1 MYKYQFT
8 VFTPCYNSGHTIY
21 RVIESLKKQ
30 TFRNFEW
37 IIVDDGTDNVFEI
50 IHSQYGISDDD
61 FPVKYIPRTERLGKP
76 SAINLA
82 VSKAEGKFFLI
93 ADADD
98 SFADGALD
106 FFYHSYHSTPDELKN
121 EISGVCANCQD
132 QYGNFIGTPFPVGD
146 NGKLICSTLDAT
158 YKYKIQGEKW
168 GFIKTD
174 IMKEFPFSTA
184 DKFILESSV
193 WFAIGNKYKTLYM
206 NEIVRTYY
214 RYENSERLSVH
225 VKQNYPL
232 GFVCYYQDI
241 INLYIKKMYLSFFD
255 MILLY
260 KNLLKYT
267 ILAKIRLSKSI
278 NKLNKIHKK
287 IFAYICIPLGFLAV
301 YRHKKKYKN
310 MSQKTSREQTFLN

>member
-8 VFTPCYNSGHTIY
+8 VFTPCYNSGRTIY

-37 IIVDDGTDNVFEI
+37 IIVDDGHDNVFDV
-50 IHSQYGISDDD
+50 IHSQYGISGDD
-61 FPVKYIPRTERLGKP
+61 FPVKYISRAERLGKP

-82 VSKAEGKFFLI
+82 VSKAEGEFFLI

-98 SFADGALD
+98 AFADSALD
-106 FFYHSYHSTPDELKN
+106 FFYRAYHSTPDELKN
-121 EISGVCANCQD
+121 EISGVIANCQD
-132 QYGNFIGTPFPVGD
+132 QYGNFVGTPFPVED
-146 NGKLICSTLDAT
+146 NGKLICSTLDIKH
-158 YKYKIQGEKW
+158 KYKIRGEKW
-168 GFIKTD
+168 GFVKTD
-174 IMKEFPFSTA
+174 IMKEFPFSTV

-206 NEIVRTYY
+206 NKIVRTYY
-214 RYENSERLSVH
+214 RYENPGRLSVF

-241 INLYIKKMYLSFFD
+241 INLYMGKMSLPFLDRIF
-255 MILLY
+255 LY
-260 KNLLKYT
+260 KDLLKYT
-267 ILAKIRLSKSI
+267 ILARIRLSKSI
-278 NKLNKIHKK
+278 NKLNKAHKR

-310 MSQKTSREQTFLN
+310 ISQKTSREQTFLN